1 MPETGIIFDKKS
13 KPLTKRILNF
23 FEKVRHSYLS
33 AKENKSEYAEDWKDT
48 VEYIKGNF
56 DGLDTFTTEMKK
68 YVKEELLYGKE
79 VNDPES
85 NSAKDLFLAIK
96 HMRFKSDKVSDPFSE
111 QLGEK
116 VINTFLKNDGIF
128 VAFIHYAL
136 RSHANTL
143 PSSAYEEHDLTPDTI
158 TQGVMGLDLL
168 PKDIPIYIT
177 EHYGDDKDTTRIK
190 PKFDK
195 FYKLFKKVFLEKY
208 DEGALENIIDLDISK
223 ADKNEELSFLVPNK
237 PMYRIFEIEDLHE
250 IKGLSG
256 DFVVQEKYDGMRIQI
271 HKKGDEITIYSFNQK
286 DITNKC
292 KDQVT
297 ELKKK
302 KYGNCILDAELMLF
316 VDDEPYDRAD
326 TITHVF
332 HKETKGRLRAH
343 VFDIMKHENKDLL
356 DIPLRERINILF
368 YQYSQHSS
376 DELVF
381 PSKKDTR
388 LADSIAEVGEYS
400 LKIMEMPTSEGVVIK
415 DAESTYYRGIRKNPK
430 WIKWK
435 KFVDLDVIVLDK
447 KKTKSN
453 LHSYTMGI
461 GPLSE
466 EEAEEYQTIKIDNK
480 EYLPVGKA
488 LNTKKSVEIG
498 SIIRVKVDE
507 VKRSKKG
514 YSLYSAKLHEI
525 PEVESPDKLQTLEQ
539 LSKKTKKALV
549 NYTIGAVKEIVGG
562 IKKAYTITDS
572 IHGEA
577 TIILKSEL
585 DGFTVYGFEGDKL
598 MQKNALV
605 DIDLWKEDMLNQLKK
620 NKADVK
626 NKIIH
631 YIRERNN
638 KPMALTDVLQFM
650 VRENQEDFERIF
662 DSDKNTFYKWL
673 LGQDGFNVAHKKL
686 VIDELENPIKKGE
699 NFDAKL
705 ISVEEDLI
713 TKDNDTFKIFR
724 RKDEN
729 LDFIMDINGEVRA
742 WTINI
747 DNDEDIYNLF
757 GKSGKFPAIVSEQT
771 DEYKL
776 LDKGELILGL
786 QKHGYHEYKII
797 GDKFETRIHFRVIP
811 VDEKKSWLVWTGKKQ
826 KMLELS
832 DNNKDL
838 WDIKE
843 DKYANL
849 KILS

>member
-1 MPETGIIFDKKS
+1 M
-13 KPLTKRILNF
+13 
-23 FEKVRHSYLS
+23 
-33 AKENKSEYAEDWKDT
+33 
-48 VEYIKGNF
+48 
-56 DGLDTFTTEMKK
+56 
-68 YVKEELLYGKE
+68 
-79 VNDPES
+79 
-85 NSAKDLFLAIK
+85 
-96 HMRFKSDKVSDPFSE
+96 
-111 QLGEK
+111 
-116 VINTFLKNDGIF
+116 
-128 VAFIHYAL
+128 
-136 RSHANTL
+136 
-143 PSSAYEEHDLTPDTI
+143 
-158 TQGVMGLDLL
+158 
-168 PKDIPIYIT
+168 
-177 EHYGDDKDTTRIK
+177 
-190 PKFDK
+190 
-195 FYKLFKKVFLEKY
+195 
-208 DEGALENIIDLDISK
+208 
-223 ADKNEELSFLVPNK
+223 SFLVPNK
-237 PMYRIFEIEDLHE
+237 PMYRIFELDDLQE

-256 DFVVQEKYDGMRIQI
+256 DFIVQEKYDGMRIQI
-271 HKKGDEITIYSFNQK
+271 HKKDKKVSIFSYNQK
-286 DITNKC
+286 DITDKC
-292 KDQVT
+292 KTQVE
-297 ELKKK
+297 ELEKE
-302 KYGNCILDAELMLF
+302 KYGDCILDAELMLF
-316 VDDEPYDRAD
+316 IDDEPYDRAD

-343 VFDIMKHENKDLL
+343 VFDIMKHENKELL
-356 DIPLRERINILF
+356 DTPLRERINILF

-388 LADSIAEVGEYS
+388 MADSIAEVGEYS
-400 LKIMEMPTSEGVVIK
+400 LKIMDMPTSEGVVIK
-415 DAESTYYRGIRKNPK
+415 DSESTYYKGTRKNPK

-466 EEAEEYQTIKIDNK
+466 EEANEYKTVEIDNK

-488 LNTKKSVEIG
+488 LNTKKSVDIG

-507 VKRSKKG
+507 VKRSKNG

-525 PEVESPDKLQTLEQ
+525 PEVDSPDKLQTLEQ
-539 LSKKTKKALV
+539 LSKKTKKALA
-549 NYTIGAVKEIVGG
+549 NYTIGAVKEVVGG
-562 IKKAYTITDS
+562 LKKSYTITDS

-577 TIILKSEL
+577 TIILKTDL
-585 DGFTVYGFEGDKL
+585 DGFTIYGFEGDIL

-620 NKADVK
+620 NKSNVR
-626 NKIIH
+626 NKIIY
-631 YIRERNN
+631 YIKERNN
-638 KPMALTDVLQFM
+638 KPMALSDVLQFM
-650 VRENQEDFERIF
+650 IRENKEDFERIF
-662 DSDKNTFYKWL
+662 DSDKNTFYQWL
-673 LGQDGFNVAHKKL
+673 LSQDGFNVEHKKL
-686 VIDELENPIKKGE
+686 VIDELEEPIKKGE

-713 TKDNDTFKIFR
+713 NKDNDTFEIYR

-729 LDFIMDINGEVRA
+729 LDFIMNINGEIRA

-757 GKSGKFPAIVSEQT
+757 GKSSKFPAVVSDQT

-776 LDKGELILGL
+776 LDKGELVLGL
-786 QKHGYHEYKII
+786 QKNGYHEYKII

-811 VDEKKSWLVWTGKKQ
+811 VKEKKAWLVWTGKKQ

-843 DKYANL
+843 DKYSGL
-849 KILS
+849 EMLD

>member
-1 MPETGIIFDKKS
+1 MPETGLIFDKKS
-13 KPLTKRILNF
+13 KPITKRILTF

-33 AKENKSEYAEDWKDT
+33 AKENKSEYGDDWKDT
-48 VEYIKGNF
+48 VEYIKGHY
-56 DGLDTFTTEMKK
+56 DGLNDFTKELKK
-68 YVKEELLYGKE
+68 YVSEDLLYKKE
-79 VNDPES
+79 VNDSES
-85 NSAKDLFLAIK
+85 TAAKTLFLAIK
-96 HMRFKSDKVSDPFSE
+96 QMRFKSNKVSDPFSE
-111 QLGEK
+111 QLGDK
-116 VINTFLKNDGIF
+116 VIETFLKNDGIF

-158 TQGVMGLDLL
+158 TEGVMGLDLL
-168 PKDIPIYIT
+168 EKDVPLYIT

-190 PKFDK
+190 PKFNK
-195 FYKLFKKVFLEKY
+195 FYELFKKVFLEKY
-208 DEGALENIIDLDISK
+208 DEKALENIIDLDISK
-223 ADKNEELSFLVPNK
+223 AEKNSELSFLVPNK
-237 PMYRIFEIEDLHE
+237 PMYRIFELDDLYE
-250 IKGLSG
+250 IKGMSG
-256 DFVVQEKYDGMRIQI
+256 DFIIQEKYDGMRIQI
-271 HKKGDEITIYSFNQK
+271 HKNNKKVSIYSYNQK
-286 DITNKC
+286 DITSKC
-292 KDQVT
+292 KTQVK
-297 ELKKK
+297 ELEKE
-302 KYGNCILDAELMLF
+302 KYGDCILDAELMLF
-316 VDDEPYDRAD
+316 IDDEPYDRAD

-356 DIPLRERINILF
+356 DTPLRERINILF

-415 DAESTYYRGIRKNPK
+415 DAESTYYRGVRKNPK

-466 EEAEEYQTIKIDNK
+466 EEAEQYQSIKIDNK

-514 YSLYSAKLHEI
+514 YSLYSAKLNEI
-525 PEVESPDKLQTLEQ
+525 PEVDSPDKLQTLEQ

-549 NYTIGAVKEIVGG
+549 NYTIGAVKEVIGG

-577 TIILKSEL
+577 TIILKSDL

-605 DIDLWKEDMLNQLKK
+605 DIDLWKDDMLTELKK
-620 NKADVK
+620 NKSDIK
-626 NKIIH
+626 NKIIY
-631 YIRERNN
+631 YIKERNN

-650 VRENQEDFERIF
+650 IRENREDYERTF
-662 DSDKNTFYKWL
+662 GSDKNTFYQWL
-673 LGQDGFNVAHKKL
+673 VSIDGFDIAHKKL
-686 VIDELENPIKKGE
+686 VIDELESPIKKGE

-713 TKDNDTFKIFR
+713 NKDNDTFEIFR
-724 RKDEN
+724 REDEN
-729 LDFIMDINGEVRA
+729 LDFIINVNGEIRS

-747 DNDEDIYNLF
+747 DDDKDIYNLF
-757 GKSGKFPAIVSEQT
+757 GKSGKFPAIVSDQT

-811 VDEKKSWLVWTGKKQ
+811 VKEKKSWLVWTGKKQ

-832 DNNKDL
+832 DNNTDL

-843 DKYANL
+843 DKYSNL
-849 KILS
+849 KILD

>member
-13 KPLTKRILNF
+13 RPLTKRILSF
-23 FEKVRHSYLS
+23 FEKIRHSYLS
-33 AKENKSEYAEDWKDT
+33 AKEDKTEYSEDWKDT
-48 VEYIKGNF
+48 VEYIKGHF
-56 DGLDTFTTEMKK
+56 DGLDSFTIELKK
-68 YVKEELLYGKE
+68 YVSEDLLYGKDI
-79 VNDPES
+79 NDPES
-85 NSAKDLFLAIK
+85 NSAKELFLAVK
-96 HMRFKSDKVSDPFSE
+96 HMRFKSNKVSDPFSE
-111 QLGEK
+111 QLGDK

-143 PSSAYEEHDLTPDTI
+143 PNSAYEEHGLTPDSI
-158 TQGVMGLDLL
+158 TEGVMGLDLME
-168 PKDIPIYIT
+168 KDIPLYIT
-177 EHYGDDKDTTRIK
+177 EHYGDGVDTTRIK
-190 PKFDK
+190 PKFNK
-195 FYKLFKKVFLEKY
+195 FFKLFKKIFLENY
-208 DEGALENIIDLDISK
+208 DEDKLENIIDLDISK
-223 ADKNEELSFLVPNK
+223 ADENEKLSFLIPNK
-237 PMYRIFEIEDLHE
+237 PMYRIFEIEDLYE
-250 IKGLSG
+250 IKGMSG
-256 DFVVQEKYDGMRIQI
+256 EFIVQEKYDGMRIQI
-271 HKKGDEITIYSFNQK
+271 HKKDDDVTIYSYNEK
-286 DITNKC
+286 DITDKC

-332 HKETKGRLRAH
+332 HKKTKGRLRAH
-343 VFDIMKHENKDLL
+343 VFDIMKHDNKGLL
-356 DIPLRERINILF
+356 DTPLRERINILF
-368 YQYSQHSS
+368 YQYAQHSS
-376 DELVF
+376 EELVF

-388 LADSIAEVGEYS
+388 LADSITEVGEYS
-400 LKIMEMPTSEGVVIK
+400 VKIMEMPTSEGVVIK
-415 DAESTYYRGIRKNPK
+415 DAESTYYRGSRKNPK

-461 GPLSE
+461 GPLTE
-466 EEAEEYQTIKIDNK
+466 KDAEEYITVEIDDK

-488 LNTKKSVEIG
+488 LNTKKSVDIG

-507 VKRSKKG
+507 VKKSKKG

-525 PEVESPDKLQTLEQ
+525 PEVDSPDKLETLEQ
-539 LSKKTKKALV
+539 LSKKTKKALG
-549 NYTIGAVKEIVGG
+549 NYTIGAAKEVVGG
-562 IKKAYTITDS
+562 VKKTYTISDS

-577 TIILKSEL
+577 TVIFKSEL
-585 DGFTVYGFEGDKL
+585 DGFTIYGFEGDSL

-620 NKADVK
+620 NKSDIR
-626 NKIIH
+626 NKIIY
-631 YIRERNN
+631 YIKERNN

-650 VRENQEDFERIF
+650 IRENQEDFEREF
-662 DSDKNTFYKWL
+662 DSDKNTFYTWL
-673 LGQDGFNVAHKKL
+673 LTQEGFTVAHKQL
-686 VIDELENPIKKGE
+686 VIDEFEEPIKKGE

-729 LDFIMDINGEVRA
+729 LDFIININGEVRA

-747 DNDEDIYNLF
+747 
-757 GKSGKFPAIVSEQT
+757 
-771 DEYKL
+771 
-776 LDKGELILGL
+776 GL

-843 DKYANL
+843 DKHANL
-849 KILS
+849 KLLP